1 MPFLSF
7 WLQSGC
13 FKLLLRASSQ
23 ALVLP
28 LLATI
33 VRFGD
38 FPASSWSS
46 RSYLNL
52 FHDFGNFAS
61 VVRRCNLRE
70 MSNTDSSLEKTK
82 QGASPWKENP
92 SLAAQESVA
101 CEAPRKSRYPEMQS
115 AVRFPIKLPISV
127 RSKSGESRTETQ
139 NISAN
144 GVLFQLVDVD
154 MPVGSPVDFTISLPA
169 EVLGAAVDVR
179 LDCKGRVVR
188 NFEEAGRHGVGV
200 VIDEYRFDRR

>member
-1 MPFLSF
+1 M
-7 WLQSGC
+7 
-13 FKLLLRASSQ
+13 Q
-23 ALVLP
+23 ALVLQ
-28 LLATI
+28 LLAT
-33 VRFGD
+33 VRSFCN

-46 RSYLNL
+46 RSYRHL

-61 VVRRCNLRE
+61 VVRQCNLRE
-70 MSNTDSSLEKTK
+70 MSNTDSSPEKTK
-82 QGASPWKENP
+82 QGTSPWKENP
-92 SLAAQESVA
+92 SLTAQESVT
-101 CEAPRKSRYPEMQS
+101 CDAPRKSRYSEMQS

-144 GVLFQLVDVD
+144 GVLFQLVDAD